1 MWIVPILILL
11 VLVLLWP
18 RLSRGSETRK
28 TNSDA
33 IDGQMVQKILES
45 FQSKM
50 PDLVPVNTIYVN
62 AEGDKFKSRFMFLD
76 GYRGVQ
82 YDITSD
88 QNGTVTS
95 YGLTSVSSTLQGPYK
110 PYEPDSN
117 SLKL

>member
-1 MWIVPILILL
+1 MWIIAILLLL
-11 VLVLLWP
+11 VLIFLWP
-18 RLSRGSETRK
+18 SLSRGSETRK

-50 PDLVPVNTIYVN
+50 PNLVPVNTVYVN
-62 AEGDKFKSRFMFLD
+62 SDGDNFKSRFMFLD

-88 QNGTVTS
+88 PNGQVTA
-95 YGLTSVSSTLQGPYK
+95 YNLTSVASTLQGPYK

-117 SLKL
+117 SLNV